1 MLVNR
6 GVLLVRDVGRAC
18 SWWFAI
24 PRVSLFTKS
33 FTRGEGRREGVLV
46 YLQLLK
52 VQMIIAR

>member
-33 FTRGEGRREGVLV
+33 FTRGEGGGKV
-46 YLQLLK
+46 YLY
-52 VQMIIAR
+52 IFSY

>member
-1 MLVNR
+1 MNR